1 MPTAVMLRGK
11 QSLTLIRALVLL
23 QVVVLRGK
31 QSPKPERRLG
41 QGDFCGDNMVFDEL
55 SLVEYP
61 HTRTCIGIH
70 KYEQTAFRHSRAFK
84 ARYQS
89 IRTSTR

>member
-1 MPTAVMLRGK
+1 MLRGK

-31 QSPKPERRLG
+31 QSPKPERRLT

-61 HTRTCIGIH
+61 HL
-70 KYEQTAFRHSRAFK
+70 YRHPSVWANCLSPQQGLQGSLPEYQDKHTISK
-84 ARYQS
+84 AKEL
-89 IRTSTR
+89 